1 MAALEWLTKRFVEV
15 VILSVVLG
23 TIVLSLLAMSGEFGI
38 LERINGRRYPDTI
51 ISGGGK

>member
-23 TIVLSLLAMSGEFGI
+23 TIVLSLLAMSGEFGDM
-38 LERINGRRYPDTI
+38 ERIGKRYPDNI
-51 ISGGGK
+51 IRSAK